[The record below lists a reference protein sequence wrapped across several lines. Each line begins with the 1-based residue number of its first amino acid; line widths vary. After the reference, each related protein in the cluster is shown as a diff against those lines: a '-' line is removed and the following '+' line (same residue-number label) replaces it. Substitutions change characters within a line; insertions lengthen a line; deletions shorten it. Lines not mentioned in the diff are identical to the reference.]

1 MSPVVNST
9 GLAYNHK
16 MNNAISYLK
25 TLSLMLRARKSGDED
40 LEERMLDRLD
50 DAWMRLSRRE
60 AELIER
66 VSKYVARD
74 LLSPRNLEA
83 LTARL
88 QSGSLGPVVAVR
100 VYKVRGKMVQARKT
114 VRASVFR
121 LPCPNAVR
129 RDSAKQTRNIVN
141 AP

>member
-9 GLAYNHK
+9 GLAYNYTMK
-16 MNNAISYLK
+16 NAISYLK

-50 DAWMRLSRRE
+50 DAWIRLSKRE

-74 LLSPRNLEA
+74 LLSPRNLEV
-83 LTARL
+83 LTAKL

-100 VYKVRGKMVQARKT
+100 VYKVRGKMVQARKI

-121 LPCPNAVR
+121 LPGPNAIR
-129 RDSAKQTRNIVN
+129 RDSAKQARKIVN

>member
-9 GLAYNHK
+9 GLAYNHTMK
-16 MNNAISYLK
+16 NAISYLK

-50 DAWMRLSRRE
+50 DAWIRLSKRE

-74 LLSPRNLEA
+74 LLSPRNLEV
-83 LTARL
+83 LTAKL

-100 VYKVRGKMVQARKT
+100 VYKVRGKMVQARKI

-121 LPCPNAVR
+121 LPGPKKPCV
-129 RDSAKQTRNIVN
+129 KK
-141 AP
+141 

>member
-1 MSPVVNST
+1 M
-9 GLAYNHK
+9 K
-16 MNNAISYLK
+16 NAISYLK

-50 DAWMRLSRRE
+50 DAWIRLSKRE

-100 VYKVRGKMVQARKT
+100 VYNVRGKMVQARKI

-121 LPCPNAVR
+121 LPGPNAIR
-129 RDSAKQTRNIVN
+129 RDSAKQKRKIVN

>member
-74 LLSPRNLEA
+74 LLSWPSRC
-83 LTARL
+83 RQGL
-88 QSGSLGPVVAVR
+88 QSSRQDGPSAENCPGKRVSIALSQCGS
-100 VYKVRGKMVQARKT
+100 T
-114 VRASVFR
+114 
-121 LPCPNAVR
+121 
-129 RDSAKQTRNIVN
+129 
-141 AP
+141 

>member
-50 DAWMRLSRRE
+50 EKLS
-60 AELIER
+60 
-66 VSKYVARD
+66 
-74 LLSPRNLEA
+74 
-83 LTARL
+83 
-88 QSGSLGPVVAVR
+88 
-100 VYKVRGKMVQARKT
+100 
-114 VRASVFR
+114 
-121 LPCPNAVR
+121 
-129 RDSAKQTRNIVN
+129 
-141 AP
+141 